1 MRWISQNLRKC
12 SQQNEIRFKNIVIL
26 TGVHVR
32 FVKIIKT
39 FRFDFIKLGNFPE
52 INHMRSQGEESEPP
66 EWNKLK
72 KLVLYTKAPFLAIT
86 FQK

>member
-26 TGVHVR
+26 TGFHVR
-32 FVKIIKT
+32 FLKIIKT
-39 FRFDFIKLGNFPE
+39 FLFDFIKSGNFPE
-52 INHMRSQGEESEPP
+52 INHMRSQGEDREPP

-72 KLVLYTKAPFLAIT
+72 KRVISESSIFS
-86 FQK
+86 